1 MRRALRITGLTLL
14 LSAPS
19 LPLVAQSVDAAGA
32 AAVRPLLRLGE
43 ALRRADQHAYGNR
56 GARGIAAAQ
65 RAATLTPLRGILPST
80 RFEAGYMRTTDPI
93 GAFGTL
99 LRQRVI
105 GQEDFDPAR
114 LNYPAVASNYTGA
127 VILEQPLFNADAL
140 AGRRAAHRASEAT
153 DASTEWTAL
162 STRVDIVRAYY
173 GAILAREKVATLSAS
188 VRAAREHVRRA
199 EAMARNGLVTS
210 SDALLAAVKAGEVE
224 AMLVEAE
231 GDAANA
237 TLGLATAMGNPS
249 DTLFTLPATLP
260 GSDAV
265 RALAN
270 DVLQANDAASS
281 RADVRAARAGAE
293 AASAD
298 ALRARSL
305 YVPRL
310 NAFARYD
317 WNSALRPFGGDNNWS
332 AGVMASWSPFSG
344 ASEIAEARATEGRR
358 RAADAMRE
366 GAVARAQLEVQ
377 QTARTLQ
384 VALVRLDLAERAV
397 RQSAEAHRIVARKY
411 EGGLAAVVELLDAS
425 AAETQSRLAL
435 AAARHDLVVTSA
447 ERRKALGLDPG
458 AIDVLDAAV
467 ASAESPDRS

>member
-1 MRRALRITGLTLL
+1 M
-14 LSAPS
+14 
-19 LPLVAQSVDAAGA
+19 
-32 AAVRPLLRLGE
+32 
-43 ALRRADQHAYGNR
+43 
-56 GARGIAAAQ
+56 AAAQ
-65 RAATLTPLRGILPST
+65 EAATLTPLRGILPST
-80 RFEAGYMRTTDPI
+80 RFEAGYIRTTDPI

-105 GQEDFDPAR
+105 GQDDFDPSR

-127 VILEQPLFNADAL
+127 VVLEQPLFNADAL
-140 AGRRAAHRASEAT
+140 AGRRAARRASQAAE
-153 DASTEWTAL
+153 ASTEWTAL

-173 GAILAREKVATLSAS
+173 GATLAREKVATLSVS

-210 SDALLAAVKAGEVE
+210 SDALLAAVKAGDVE

-237 TLGLATAMGNPS
+237 ILALATAMGNPT
-249 DTLFTLPATLP
+249 DTSFALPSTLP
-260 GSDAV
+260 GSEAV
-265 RALAN
+265 RRI
-270 DVLQANDAASS
+270 ANDALQASDVAAL

-293 AASAD
+293 AADAD

-305 YVPRL
+305 YLPRL

-332 AGVMASWSPFSG
+332 AGVMASWAPFSG
-344 ASEIAEARATEGRR
+344 AAEIAEARATEGRS

-366 GAVARAQLEVQ
+366 GAEARARLEVQ

-384 VALVRLDLAERAV
+384 VALARLDIAERAV

-435 AAARHDLVVTSA
+435 AAARHGLVVSSA

-458 AIDVLDAAV
+458 AIDVLDGAV
-467 ASAESPDRS
+467 AATNSPD

>member
-1 MRRALRITGLTLL
+1 M
-14 LSAPS
+14 
-19 LPLVAQSVDAAGA
+19 
-32 AAVRPLLRLGE
+32 
-43 ALRRADQHAYGNR
+43 
-56 GARGIAAAQ
+56 AAAQ
-65 RAATLTPLRGILPST
+65 QAATLTPLRGILPST
-80 RFEAGYMRTTDPI
+80 RFEAGYVRTTDPI

-105 GQEDFDPAR
+105 AQDDFDPAR
-114 LNYPAVASNYTGA
+114 LNYPSVASNYTGA

-140 AGRRAAHRASEAT
+140 AGRRAANRASDAAE
-153 DASTEWTAL
+153 ASTEWTTL

-173 GAILAREKVATLSAS
+173 GATLAREKVATLSQS

-224 AMLVEAE
+224 AMLIEAE

-237 TLGLATAMGNPS
+237 ILALATAMGDPT
-249 DTLFTLPATLP
+249 DTLFVLPSTLPA
-260 GSDAV
+260 SEAV
-265 RALAN
+265 RG
-270 DVLQANDAASS
+270 VANDALQAGDAAAL
-281 RADVRAARAGAE
+281 RADIRAARASAD
-293 AASAD
+293 AAGAD
-298 ALRARSL
+298 ALRARAL
-305 YVPRL
+305 YLPRL

-317 WNSALRPFGGDNNWS
+317 WNSALRPYGGDNNWS

-344 ASEIAEARATEGRR
+344 ASEIAESRATAGRR
-358 RAADAMRE
+358 RAAEAMRE
-366 GAVARAQLEVQ
+366 GAEARAQLEVQ

-384 VALVRLDLAERAV
+384 VALARLDLAERAV
-397 RQSAEAHRIVARKY
+397 RQSTEAHRIVARKY
-411 EGGLAAVVELLDAS
+411 EGGLSAVVELLDAS

-435 AAARHDLVVTSA
+435 AAARHGLVVSSA

-467 ASAESPDRS
+467 AATNSPD